1 MATTSNMGLTLP
13 DVSVTPGPTW
23 ASQINNDL
31 TLLDEHN
38 HTSGSGVQVPVA
50 GIDFNDDLPLG
61 GLYGV
66 DDAKFLTLSASS
78 SGATPTASLFRESGN
93 LYYKNASGVAVR
105 ITNGASV
112 DAPAGSGFTGL
123 IAPAAAEYG
132 GGVFE
137 LWQDNTLG
145 AEVAGFL
152 SCGPIALQ
160 RAVAGAPVLT
170 LTPSASMV
178 SGYTLT
184 LPPSPGLALQS
195 LFSTNPSGV
204 MSMVAPDNATIE
216 IASNVLKIYPL
227 GVDTAQLAD
236 SSVTTVKIDDFAVTQ
251 SKLGPAVFTLSNAD
265 SGAYSASTPTTPATE
280 ITALEVTSITLAASR
295 PVMLMLQA
303 SELSPLNNAYMRT
316 QTNHTKLYFNVT
328 EPSGGPTFV
337 VGQVEIDTGAYFPP
351 STLSAWFVPSV
362 SGAYKIEVFTAG
374 IGGTSTFT
382 MNYCRLSVFQA

>member
-23 ASQINNDL
+23 ASQINSDL
-31 TLLDEHN
+31 TLLDQHN

-145 AEVAGFL
+145 SEVAGVL
-152 SCGPIALQ
+152 SCGPIVLQ

-170 LTPSASMV
+170 PTPSASMV

-184 LPPSPGLALQS
+184 FPSAPPAALS
-195 LFSTNPSGV
+195 LLSISPSGV
-204 MSMVAPDNATIE
+204 TASATPDNTSIE
-216 IASNVLKIYPL
+216 ISSGFLQVKPL
-227 GVDTAQLAD
+227 GIDTAQLAD
-236 SSVTTVKIDDFAVTQ
+236 AAVTTIKIDDGAVTQ
-251 SKLGPAVFTLSNAD
+251 AKLAPAVFLLSATD
-265 SGAYSASTPTTPATE
+265 SGAYSASTPTTPITE
-280 ITALEVTSITLAASR
+280 ITALEIPSITLAASR
-295 PVMLMLQA
+295 PTLLMLQA
-303 SELSPLNNAYMRT
+303 SQLSPANNAYIRS
-316 QTNHTKLYFNVT
+316 QTHHTKLYFLVT
-328 EPSGGPTFV
+328 EPGGGFTFV
-337 VGQVEIDTGAYFPP
+337 AGQVEVDTGAYFPP
-351 STLSAWFVPSV
+351 STLSAWFTPSV

>member
-13 DVSVTPGPTW
+13 DVSVTLGPAW
-23 ASQINNDL
+23 ASQINSDL

-50 GIDFNDDLPLG
+50 GINFNDDLPLG

-123 IAPAAAEYG
+123 TSPAAAEYG

-145 AEVAGFL
+145 SEIAGAL

-184 LPPSPGLALQS
+184 FPSAPPAALS
-195 LFSTNPSGV
+195 LLSINPSGV
-204 MSMVAPDNATIE
+204 TAIATPDNTSIE
-216 IASNVLKIYPL
+216 ISSGFLQVKPL
-227 GVDTAQLAD
+227 GIDTAQLAD
-236 SSVTTVKIDDFAVTQ
+236 TAVTTIKIDDGAVTQ
-251 SKLGPAVFTLSNAD
+251 PKLGPAVFTLSASD
-265 SGAYSASTPTTPATE
+265 SGAYSASTPTTPITE
-280 ITALEVTSITLAASR
+280 ITALEIPSITLAASR
-295 PVMLMLQA
+295 PTLLMLQA
-303 SELSPLNNAYMRT
+303 SQLSPLNNAYVRS
-316 QTNHTKLYFNVT
+316 QTNHTKLYFLVT
-328 EPSGGPTFV
+328 EPGGGLTFV
-337 VGQVEIDTGAYFPP
+337 VGQVEVDTGAYFPP
-351 STLSAWFVPSV
+351 STLSAWFIPSV

-374 IGGTSTFT
+374 VGGTSTFT